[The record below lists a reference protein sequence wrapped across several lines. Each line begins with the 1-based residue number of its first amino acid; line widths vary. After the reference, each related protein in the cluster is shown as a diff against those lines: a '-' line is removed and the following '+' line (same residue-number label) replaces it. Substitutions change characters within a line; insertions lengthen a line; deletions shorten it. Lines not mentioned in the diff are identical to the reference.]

1 MAGNGLTGRLMA
13 TIVIMLGLAMALQSM
28 ALIYYGVRAAIRE
41 EVGAAKGALMTV
53 ANTARGLPHDELVR
67 RLTPP
72 GATESGGPSFGCV
85 AVTPPPTV
93 AAPKPGCP
101 HGEQHLLQAEA
112 AMAEGRAMAGYA
124 GHSWNIFFLGREA
137 AIIAVPLFDDGRLV
151 GALSAERPLS
161 PIYDR
166 YRGELRLAAVYL
178 VVNLAV
184 FGLLVFFRLDRSL
197 FRPLDLL
204 LRKTEEYGPEQQ
216 GFFPIREGDGAF
228 RRLSLSFHGLLERIE
243 SDNRTLRTTVRK
255 LEEVNRELRQRNDM
269 VIRSEKL
276 ATAGRLS
283 AGLAHEIGNPLSII
297 QGYVELL
304 ARDDLSAAERVRF
317 SDKAQ
322 QELDRIKGLIR
333 SLLDFAR
340 PGERQPEVVAAHGL
354 LDDVLSFLSVQ
365 KSFAG
370 CHVVTEY
377 RAADDRVLVDRDAL
391 RQVLLNCLLN
401 ALDAIAGLG
410 DREAEIV
417 IATDN
422 GRGSAGHGEVRTGT
436 ALQAGAD
443 RGNADH
449 GARLGEEG
457 SENGADSP
465 ASLPESP
472 GDTLVVRIADNGL
485 GIRGEDLPNIFDPFF
500 TTKEGGR
507 GTGLGLFVCHTI
519 MERLGGSIDVTPRS
533 QAEGV
538 DVTLSLP
545 LYSTLAA
552 RPSRRDGHPHED
564 R

>member
-13 TIVIMLGLAMALQSM
+13 TIIVMLGLAMGLQSM
-28 ALIYYGVRAAIRE
+28 VLIYYGVRAAIRE
-41 EVGAAKGALMTV
+41 EVSAAKGTLMTV
-53 ANTARGLPHDELVR
+53 AAMAGGLPDDELVR
-67 RLTPP
+67 RLAPP
-72 GATESGGPSFGCV
+72 AATESGASSFGCV
-85 AVTPPPTV
+85 AVTPPPMV
-93 AAPKPGCP
+93 AARKSACR
-101 HGEQHLLQAEA
+101 HGEQHLLPAEA
-112 AMAEGRAMAGYA
+112 AMAEGRAVAGYA

-137 AIIAVPLFDDGRLV
+137 AIVAVPLYDEGRLV

-161 PIYDR
+161 RIYDR

-178 VVNLAV
+178 AVNLAV

-204 LRKTEEYGPEQQ
+204 LRKTEEYGTEQQ

-243 SDNRTLRTTVRK
+243 SDNRTLRSTVRK

-304 ARDDLSAAERVRF
+304 ARDDLSAAERLRF

-333 SLLDFAR
+333 GLLDFAR
-340 PGERQPEVVAAHGL
+340 PGEKQPEMVAAHGL

-370 CHVVTEY
+370 CHVVTDY
-377 RAADDRVLVDRDAL
+377 RAADDHVLVDRDAL

-401 ALDAIAGLG
+401 ALDATADLG

-422 GRGSAGHGEVRTGT
+422 GGKDAGDGVERDGDAQRIGETRENG
-436 ALQAGAD
+436 GE
-443 RGNADH
+443 
-449 GARLGEEG
+449 GAREHLEENDLGL
-457 SENGADSP
+457 SAPPAQSP
-465 ASLPESP
+465 RA
-472 GDTLVVRIADNGL
+472 TLVVRIADNGL

-519 MERLGGSIDVTPRS
+519 MERLGGSIDVAPRA

-538 DVTLSLP
+538 EVTLSLP
-545 LYSTLAA
+545 LCSPLAA
-552 RPSRRDGHPHED
+552 RPPLRDGHPHAD